1 MNDFNPD
8 WASPPGDTIADLME
22 EQSISLESLAHATG
36 QPLELLSQVL
46 SGSAPI
52 SEAMAESLSQVLG
65 ASVEF
70 WLRRESQYQEAL
82 SRVIEKNRELYER
95 LS

>member
-52 SEAMAESLSQVLG
+52 SEAMAESLSQALG
-65 ASVEF
+65 ASGEF
-70 WLRRESQYQEAL
+70 WLRRESQYQEAC
-82 SRVIEKNRELYER
+82 RVIEKNRQLYER